1 MPIEHTIEFYERVE
15 LLRLEKKGENFVPKL
30 FKKVIDSC
38 LKNCYPNLKQNQIKK
53 YNDKVFFVLVD
64 KKPAKDTHLLNPYG
78 FFTIKV
84 ESENDIN
91 KVVIYDLCKS
101 FQGEDND
108 IICRI
113 MLRKFIEHLE
123 KVSFQLNIKEA
134 NQENNLLIHE
144 IVIYVSKN
152 KNDEVKISCYNE
164 VGFKSEDETIVMQNN
179 NEEEEFEKYKLPLP
193 PSKFLE
199 KNTNTNQE
207 KTANTIKESANSS
220 NISNSVNK
228 EPEVL
233 TPEAISNGNN
243 LGTITGQLEEII
255 NNEKANMEKQVEEE
269 KMNKSSNVNKSKEEE
284 TGITNEGNVTALS
297 NGFSS
302 VETNTEK
309 EEKAKLEQSTKEQ
322 EEIDEKAKNS
332 SFFGNIASTVTGFM
346 TGSSSTSGSEEKE
359 QINSGEN
366 STTSTDSNT
375 VSNTVTNTTDAISS
389 AASNTAQAVG
399 NVASN
404 TMQSAQNLFTSKNNT
419 SNETN
424 NSDQTLQN
432 SNNNNSNNIQSNQ
445 TNSFSQPNESSQNN
459 SNENKGNNNIS
470 VSISENKN
478 SEEEEQQQPQQQGG
492 KKKNTKK
499 KSKLTKKKKSKKN
512 TKKKKT
518 KINKKIMKGG

>member
-53 YNDKVFFVLVD
+53 YNDKIFFVLVD

-164 VGFKSEDETIVMQNN
+164 VGFKSEDETIVMKNN

-255 NNEKANMEKQVEEE
+255 KNEKVNMEKQVEEE
-269 KMNKSSNVNKSKEEE
+269 KMNTSSDVNKSKEE
-284 TGITNEGNVTALS
+284 TDTTNEGQVTPLS

-322 EEIDEKAKNS
+322 EEIDEKEKNS

-346 TGSSSTSGSEEKE
+346 TGSSSTTNSEEKE
-359 QINSGEN
+359 QPNSDEN
-366 STTSTDSNT
+366 STSST
-375 VSNTVTNTTDAISS
+375 VSNTVTNTTNAIST

-424 NSDQTLQN
+424 NSNQTLQN
-432 SNNNNSNNIQSNQ
+432 SNNNNSNNIQSTQ

-459 SNENKGNNNIS
+459 SNENKGNNIS
-470 VSISENKN
+470 ISISENNN